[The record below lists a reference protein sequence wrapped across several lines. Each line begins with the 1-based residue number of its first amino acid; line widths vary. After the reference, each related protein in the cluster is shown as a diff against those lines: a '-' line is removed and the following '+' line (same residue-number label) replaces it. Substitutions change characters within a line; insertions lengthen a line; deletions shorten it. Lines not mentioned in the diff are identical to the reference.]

1 MSLPILRTG
10 VHEQL
15 AVVDP
20 DTGTVNLLATASDR
34 ALAHAAD
41 LLAEHDAFVLQCKR
55 AVAHEL
61 RERYGVGK
69 AEAGGYEFRVTEST
83 SWPMGPVS
91 DALTRLVAEGSI
103 SEGDVRRCVP
113 DRPKPN
119 PVQLKALLGRLMVS
133 DPDAA
138 RVLAAAATTSP
149 PSVRDVRAV
158 AVDAEQ
164 AA

>member
-1 MSLPILRTG
+1 MSLPILRTE
-10 VHEQL
+10 HDEL
-15 AVVDP
+15 AVVNP
-20 DTGTVNLLATASDR
+20 DTGALELLSEASDR

-41 LLAEHDAFVLQCKR
+41 LLAQHDADVLSMKR

-61 RERYGVGK
+61 RDRYGVGK

-83 SWPMGPVS
+83 SWPMGAVS

-103 SEGDVRRCVP
+103 GEGDVRRCVP
-113 DRPKPN
+113 SKPKAN
-119 PVQLKALLGRLMVS
+119 PVQLKALLGRLLVS

-149 PSVRDVRAV
+149 PSVRDVRVV
-158 AVDAEQ
+158 AVDE
-164 AA
+164 AAA

>member
-1 MSLPILRTG
+1 MSLPVLRTE
-10 VHEQL
+10 HDEL

-20 DTGTVNLLATASDR
+20 DTGALELLSEASDR

-41 LLAEHDAFVLQCKR
+41 LLAEHDAFILQCKR

-103 SEGDVRRCVP
+103 GEGDVRRCVP
-113 DRPKPN
+113 DKPRPN

-138 RVLAAAATTSP
+138 RVLAAAASVSP

-158 AVDAEQ
+158 AVDAER

>member
-1 MSLPILRTG
+1 MSLPVLRTE
-10 VHEQL
+10 HDEL

-20 DTGTVNLLATASDR
+20 NTGALELLSEASDR

-41 LLAEHDAFVLQCKR
+41 LLAEHDAFILQCKR

-61 RERYGVGK
+61 RDRYGVGK

-103 SEGDVRRCVP
+103 GEGDVRRCVP
-113 DRPKPN
+113 ELPRPDARA
-119 PVQLKALLGRLMVS
+119 LKATLGRLMLS
-133 DPDAA
+133 DPNAA
-138 RVLAAAATTSP
+138 KVLADACTVSP
-149 PSVRDVRAV
+149 PSVRDIRKTSVEEGV
-158 AVDAEQ
+158 L
-164 AA
+164 